1 MGNKIIMVL
10 IFFVV
15 SLIYSN
21 NTILY
26 SQINQNEVILSNFND
41 INMKKKSKNIIIKP
55 KSTSKVKTKR
65 TLTVSK
71 NIVTNPAVASEP
83 LINDN
88 LVNNLANNLDRNL
101 EKDNKTELNEVQK
114 IEQKAEQTSSQTKYF
129 SLIFKD
135 EKTPSLDSNQNQFIE
150 KLFLVLKQYPNK
162 HLALLSY
169 VNGNKNPE
177 DNLKVAKLRN
187 KYIIDYMTKNGIA
200 EYRISK
206 KGVSGLIVKE
216 NIELF
221 KNSNIIEIII
231 TEQNKLKKK

>member
-1 MGNKIIMVL
+1 MVL

-26 SQINQNEVILSNFND
+26 SQINQNEVISSNFND
-41 INMKKKSKNIIIKP
+41 INMKKKSKNTTIKP

-65 TLTVSK
+65 TLTVS
-71 NIVTNPAVASEP
+71 NSVVTDPAVASEP

-88 LVNNLANNLDRNL
+88 LANNLAINLDRNL

-200 EYRISK
+200 EDRISK

-231 TEQNKLKKK
+231 TEQNKLKKNNFKQE

>member
-1 MGNKIIMVL
+1 MVL

-26 SQINQNEVILSNFND
+26 SQINQNEVISSNFND
-41 INMKKKSKNIIIKP
+41 INMKKKSKNTIIKP

-65 TLTVSK
+65 TLTVSN
-71 NIVTNPAVASEP
+71 NIVTNPALASEP

-88 LVNNLANNLDRNL
+88 LANNLDRKL

-114 IEQKAEQTSSQTKYF
+114 IEQKIEQKTEQTSSQTKYF

-150 KLFLVLKQYPNK
+150 KLFLVLKKYPNK

-200 EYRISK
+200 EDRISK

-231 TEQNKLKKK
+231 TEQNKLKKNNFKQE